1 MNVPLI
7 EQQTMLQHIA
17 SVARSAATSTVPIVV
32 DIEQGILRVVQ
43 QVDDSSHV
51 DDTIMILKDLA
62 SVAGSHG
69 ISCLPEVFHVDEVLN
84 RVSMKPN
91 FQANTIRRL
100 NLPFRHRSRRT
111 SRLEIATSAWRCF
124 LLDL

>member
-1 MNVPLI
+1 MLLQDETINISSLLDDMNVSLI

-43 QVDDSSHV
+43 QVDDFSHV
-51 DDTIMILKDLA
+51 DDTIMILQDLA
-62 SVAGSHG
+62 HG

-84 RVSMKPN
+84 RVSWSL
-91 FQANTIRRL
+91 I
-100 NLPFRHRSRRT
+100 FRPTPSG
-111 SRLEIATSAWRCF
+111 A
-124 LLDL
+124 